1 MAAKK
6 KSATEKQLKGEVKK
20 LRAKLE
26 RADAKARRWKNRA
39 RQNEKVTAESQ
50 ATVKKLRKRL
60 EGESAG
66 RSSSAQP
73 PASAST
79 STSTSNN
86 GVTPDESWTVVRL
99 RSEAQSRGLTGLSG
113 KSKAQLLELL
123 G

>member
-1 MAAKK
+1 VAAKK
-6 KSATEKQLKGEVKK
+6 KSVTEKQLKGEVRK

-26 RADAKARRWKNRA
+26 RADAKAERWKSRA

-60 EGESAG
+60 EEGSAG

-73 PASAST
+73 TASAPA
-79 STSTSNN
+79 SNN

-99 RSEAQSRGLTGLSG
+99 RSEARSRGLTGLSG